1 MPHTI
6 WTCCRRATLS
16 AALITL
22 ATVAFPSSAGAQE
35 PAPRDSAGQFGG
47 EFADSLALVMEQMQ
61 YMNPFFT
68 QMMQSMMTGLLEV
81 LSEPESA
88 ERLATFTR
96 NYYEALVRRGFT
108 AEEALR
114 LTAAVGFPTLGGGGG
129 G

>member
-1 MPHTI
+1 MSHT
-6 WTCCRRATLS
+6 TRSTRRWSVLGALMIALAT
-16 AALITL
+16 AALP
-22 ATVAFPSSAGAQE
+22 PSVEAQD
-35 PAPRDSAGQFGG
+35 PVPRDTVGQLGG

-114 LTAAVGFPTLGGGGG
+114 LTAAVGFPTLGGAGGG
-129 G
+129 

>member
-1 MPHTI
+1 MHTPI
-6 WTCCRRATLS
+6 PNCLRRGLLCATL
-16 AALITL
+16 IVL
-22 ATVAFPSSAGAQE
+22 AVIAFPGTAHSQE
-35 PAPRDSAGQFGG
+35 PAPRDSVGQLEG

-68 QMMQSMMTGLLEV
+68 QMMQSMMTGLLGV
-81 LSEPESA
+81 LSHPESA
-88 ERLATFTR
+88 EHLASFTR
-96 NYYEALVRRGFT
+96 NYYEALMRRGFT